1 MQTYSQHFLPKLQG
15 YQTELLERLELLVN
29 IDSGTG
35 QREGINEIMAYLA
48 QWLGEI
54 GCSVSLHDS
63 EGFGQNLVARLQ
75 GIGGV
80 RVLLVGQ
87 LDTVYD
93 VGAATARPFHVVG
106 GLAFGPGV
114 IDMTSGGLMVL
125 YIFIDLLDSD
135 FDQLGEI
142 ILVFN

>member
-80 RVLLVGQ
+80 RLLLVGH

-93 VGAATARPFHVVG
+93 AGAATAGR
-106 GLAFGPGV
+106 
-114 IDMTSGGLMVL
+114 
-125 YIFIDLLDSD
+125 
-135 FDQLGEI
+135 
-142 ILVFN
+142 